1 MIAID
6 SCKAN
11 YQTLLITYMEL
22 TIKNANHASK
32 EKKNQISMQ
41 FYWVL
46 K

>member
-32 EKKNQISMQ
+32 EKKIKSVCNFIG
-41 FYWVL
+41 F
-46 K
+46 